1 MPLLPETGVRLSAR
15 AMDVLMPL
23 HLTLDAGGR
32 ITGVGPTLRKLAPG
46 LRLRGT
52 AFFSAFELRRPSGVE
67 DMAGLRAQAGQRLHL
82 SLRRATPM
90 VAFRGVVVPLAGGM
104 GPDGAGPNGTGLL
117 VNLSFGIGVVEAV
130 RNHALTDADFA
141 PTDLAVEML
150 YLVEAKN
157 AVMDELASLNGRL
170 QGARVEAETR
180 ALTDTLTG
188 LSNRRALDRCLADL
202 VAAGRPFGLMH
213 LDLDYFKAV
222 NDSFGHAAGD
232 HVLVNVAQALRER
245 TRVGDMVARVGGDEF
260 LLVFPEM
267 TDPAVLRATALRL
280 IERITEPMPFQGQ
293 VCQVSASIGITES
306 SRYTVPAIEQMLID
320 ADGALYASKRA
331 GRGRALFQGDG
342 EDRQSA

>member
-1 MPLLPETGVRLSAR
+1 MSNTSQTGVRLAAR

-23 HLTLDAGGR
+23 HLTLDAQGK

-52 AFFSAFELRRPSGVE
+52 GFFSAFELRRPAGVE
-67 DMAGLRAQAGQRLHL
+67 NMADLIAEAGQRLRL
-82 SLRRATPM
+82 NLRRASPM
-90 VAFRGVVVPLAGGM
+90 VAFRGVAVPLSKNA
-104 GPDGAGPNGTGLL
+104 GLL
-117 VNLSFGIGVVEAV
+117 INLSFGIGVVDAV

-157 AVMDELASLNGRL
+157 AVMDELASLNRRL
-170 QGARVEAETR
+170 QGAKVEAETR

-213 LDLDYFKAV
+213 VDLDYFKAV

-232 HVLVNVAQALRER
+232 HVLVNVAKALREH
-245 TRVGDMVARVGGDEF
+245 TRSGDMVARVGGDEF
-260 LLVFPEM
+260 VLVFPEM
-267 TDPAVLRATALRL
+267 TEPAILRGTALRL
-280 IERITEPMPFQGQ
+280 IERITEPMPFQGK
-293 VCQVSASIGITES
+293 VCQISASIGITES
-306 SRYTVPAIEQMLID
+306 SRYKVPAIDQMLTD

-331 GRGRALFQGDG
+331 GRGRALFQGDI

>member
-1 MPLLPETGVRLSAR
+1 MRSAPEAGARLTAR

-23 HLTLDAGGR
+23 HLTLDPVGR
-32 ITGVGPTLRKLAPG
+32 ITGIGPTLRKLAPG

-52 AFFSAFELRRPSGVE
+52 GFLSAFELRRPAGVE
-67 DMAGLRAQAGQRLHL
+67 DMAGLRAKMGQRLHL
-82 SLRRATPM
+82 NLRRATPM
-90 VAFRGVVVPLAGGM
+90 VAFRGVAVPLAG
-104 GPDGAGPNGTGLL
+104 DAGLL
-117 VNLSFGIGVVEAV
+117 INLSFGIGVVDAV
-130 RNHALTDADFA
+130 QGHALTDADFA

-157 AVMDELASLNGRL
+157 AVMDELASLNRRL
-170 QGARVEAETR
+170 QGARAEAETR

-188 LSNRRALDRCLADL
+188 LANRRALDRCLADL

-213 LDLDYFKAV
+213 VDLDYFKAV

-245 TRVGDMVARVGGDEF
+245 TRAGDMVARVGGDEF
-260 LLVFPEM
+260 VLVFPEM

-306 SRYTVPAIEQMLID
+306 SRYNVPAIEQMLTD

-331 GRGRALFQGDG
+331 GRGRALFQGEAPG
-342 EDRQSA
+342 RQIA

>member
-1 MPLLPETGVRLSAR
+1 MPLSPDSGARLTTR

-23 HLTLDAGGR
+23 HLTLDASGK
-32 ITGVGPTLRKLAPG
+32 ITGLGPTLRKLAPG

-52 AFFSAFELRRPSGVE
+52 GFFSAFELRRPAGVE
-67 DMAGLRAQAGQRLHL
+67 DMAGLCAEVGQRLHL
-82 SLRRATPM
+82 NLRRATPM
-90 VAFRGVVVPLAGGM
+90 VAFRGVAVPLAN
-104 GPDGAGPNGTGLL
+104 AAGLL
-117 VNLSFGIGVVEAV
+117 INLSFGIGVVEAV

-157 AVMDELASLNGRL
+157 AVMDELASLNRRL
-170 QGARVEAETR
+170 QGAKVEAETR

-213 LDLDYFKAV
+213 VDLDYFKAV

-232 HVLVNVAQALRER
+232 HVLVNVARALRER
-245 TRVGDMVARVGGDEF
+245 TRTGDMVARVGGDEF
-260 LLVFPEM
+260 VLVFPEM

-306 SRYTVPAIEQMLID
+306 SRYDVPAIEQMLTD

-331 GRGRALFQGDG
+331 GRGRALFQGEADG
-342 EDRQSA
+342 ESRQSA

>member
-1 MPLLPETGVRLSAR
+1 MPMALNTGVWLASR

-23 HLTLDAGGR
+23 HLTLDATGK
-32 ITGVGPTLRKLAPG
+32 ITGLGPTLRKLAPG

-52 AFFSAFELRRPSGVE
+52 GFFSAFELRRPAGVE
-67 DMAGLRAQAGQRLHL
+67 DMAGLYAEAGQRLHL
-82 SLRRATPM
+82 NLRRATPM
-90 VAFRGVVVPLAGGM
+90 VAFRGVAVPLAK
-104 GPDGAGPNGTGLL
+104 GTGLL
-117 VNLSFGIGVVEAV
+117 INLSFGIGVVEAV

-157 AVMDELASLNGRL
+157 AVMDELASLNRRL
-170 QGARVEAETR
+170 QGAKAEAETR

-213 LDLDYFKAV
+213 VDLDYFKAV
-222 NDSFGHAAGD
+222 NDTFGHAAGD
-232 HVLVNVAQALRER
+232 HVLVNVAKALRER
-245 TRVGDMVARVGGDEF
+245 TRTGDMVARVGGDEF
-260 LLVFPEM
+260 VLVFPEM
-267 TDPAVLRATALRL
+267 TDPATLRSTALRL
-280 IERITEPMPFQGQ
+280 IARITEPMPFQGR

-306 SRYTVPAIEQMLID
+306 SRYKVPAIDQMLTD

-331 GRGRALFQGDG
+331 GRGRALFQGEG

>member
-1 MPLLPETGVRLSAR
+1 MRNKPQMGVRLTAG
-15 AMDVLMPL
+15 AMHVLMPL
-23 HLTLDAGGR
+23 HLTLDADGK
-32 ITGVGPTLRKLAPG
+32 ITGIGPTLRKLAPG

-52 AFFSAFELRRPSGVE
+52 GFFSAFELRRPAGVE
-67 DMAGLRAQAGQRLHL
+67 DMAGLRAAMGQRLHL
-82 SLRRATPM
+82 NLRRATPM
-90 VAFRGVVVPLAGGM
+90 VAVRGVAVPLAQ
-104 GPDGAGPNGTGLL
+104 DAGLL
-117 VNLSFGIGVVEAV
+117 INLSFGIGVVDAV
-130 RNHALTDADFA
+130 RGHALTDADFA

-157 AVMDELASLNGRL
+157 AVMDELASLNRRL
-170 QGARVEAETR
+170 QGARMEAETR

-202 VAAGRPFGLMH
+202 VAQGRPFGLMH
-213 LDLDYFKAV
+213 VDLDYFKAV
-222 NDSFGHAAGD
+222 NDSLGHAAGD

-260 LLVFPEM
+260 VLVFPEM
-267 TDPAVLRATALRL
+267 TDPAVLRSTALRL

-306 SRYTVPAIEQMLID
+306 SRYTVPAIEQMLTD

-331 GRGRALFQGDG
+331 GRGRALFQGEA